1 MTASKPLFDHII
13 LHKTLTVAQTYYFCS
28 MRHLLFTFLM
38 AFFSVG
44 AMGQSTLKLKY
55 PSAIIED
62 IETSVLILNADESF
76 PAIITVNG
84 KQITLD
90 KSGDYPTFNHRFLR
104 GETLA
109 IAGYAFNQPESN
121 VIPLWLSILPPL
133 FAIFFALI
141 YKEVVF
147 SLFSGIFLGGA
158 IIGFYAGGISGI
170 FTGFL
175 TVIDTYILHALTESS
190 HVSVLL
196 FSVMIGGIVALIS
209 RNGGMKG
216 IVNGIIKY
224 AKNARS
230 GQLTTYFL
238 GLSIFFD
245 DYANSLVV
253 GNTMRAITDKL
264 RISREKLAYIVDSTA
279 APVAAIAFV
288 TTWIGAELGYIQNGL
303 SKINADSTQISEG
316 VYSVFLNSLSYS
328 FYPILTLFFMFY
340 LIWRERDFGPMLK
353 AEKRARLGGIVN
365 PEENDADLTEME
377 DLEPVPDIPL
387 RAMNA
392 VLPVL
397 VIVFG
402 TLLGLL
408 VTGFDSLQNSLY
420 AINPSGSYESWG
432 QIWGGMNLME
442 LPASSF
448 GQKLGSL
455 IGVSD
460 SYTALLW
467 ASITA
472 MFVAIALT
480 LGQRIMNLQD
490 TVETIIKGFKSMM
503 PALLILILAWSLALV
518 TEDMHTADFLSR
530 AIEGKIDPWFIP
542 AFTFILSAFVA
553 FSTGSSWSTM
563 ALVYPI
569 ILPAAWLLCMN
580 DSMPV
585 ELAMPIF
592 YNVVSSVL
600 AGSVL
605 GDHCSPI
612 SDTTILS
619 SLASGCN
626 HIDHVRTQIPYALT
640 VGTISVL
647 AGTIPSAMGLPPFL
661 SFLVAI
667 AAIIGVVEVFGKK
680 SSVVWED

>member
-1 MTASKPLFDHII
+1 
-13 LHKTLTVAQTYYFCS
+13 
-28 MRHLLFTFLM
+28 MRKFLYLFTFVLL
-38 AFFSVG
+38 AFN
-44 AMGQSTLKLKY
+44 AIGQSSLKIDY
-55 PSAIIED
+55 PEIILEGVPSTVY
-62 IETSVLILNADESF
+62 ITNVNENF
-76 PAIITVNG
+76 PAIITVNN
-84 KQITLD
+84 KQIELD
-90 KSGDYPTFNHRFLR
+90 FSGEHPSFTHKFKNGEVLDIEDYK
-104 GETLA
+104 
-109 IAGYAFNQPESN
+109 FNQPTN
-121 VIPLWLSILPPL
+121 RVIPLWMSILPPL
-133 FAIFFALI
+133 FAIFFALL
-141 YKEVVF
+141 YKEVIF

-158 IIGFYAGGISGI
+158 IIGYYSDGFIGI

-175 TVIDTYILHALTESS
+175 RVIDTYIISALIDSG
-190 HVSVLL
+190 HVSVII
-196 FSVMIGGIVALIS
+196 FSVLIGGIVALIS

-216 IVNGIIKY
+216 IVNRIIKY

-264 RISREKLAYIVDSTA
+264 KISREKLAYIVDSTA

-303 SKINADSTQISEG
+303 DKINMDSVQIDEG
-316 VYSVFLNSLSYS
+316 VYGIFLNSLAYS

-340 LIWRERDFGPMLK
+340 LIWREKDFGSMLS
-353 AEKRARLGGIVN
+353 AEKRARAGSIVN

-377 DLEPVPDIPL
+377 DLEPIDNIPH

-392 VLPVL
+392 IIPVL
-397 VIVFG
+397 IIVFG
-402 TLLGLL
+402 TLIGLL
-408 VTGFDSLQNSLY
+408 FTGFQSLKSELLVLNESATY
-420 AINPSGSYESWG
+420 TSWG
-432 QIWGGMNLME
+432 SIWNDMHL
-442 LPASSF
+442 LPMPADTF

-467 ASITA
+467 ASLTA
-472 MFVAIALT
+472 MFVAVFLT
-480 LGQRIMNLQD
+480 LSQRIMNLKD
-490 TVETIIKGFKSMM
+490 TIETIIKGFKSMM

-518 TEDMHTADFLSR
+518 TEDMHTANFL
-530 AIEGKIDPWFIP
+530 AHLIDGRISPWLIP
-542 AFTFILSAFVA
+542 AFTFVLAAFVA

-563 ALVYPI
+563 ALVYPL
-569 ILPAAWLLCMN
+569 ILPAAWLICMN
-580 DSMPV
+580 ESMEPDI
-585 ELAMPIF
+585 AMPIF

-640 VGTISVL
+640 VGVVSVF
-647 AGTIPSAMGLPPFL
+647 AGTIPSALGLHPL
-661 SFLVAI
+661 ISFLFAFLV
-667 AAIIGVVEVFGKK
+667 IIGVVEIFGKK
-680 SSVVWED
+680 SVT

>member
-1 MTASKPLFDHII
+1 MG
-13 LHKTLTVAQTYYFCS
+13 YY
-28 MRHLLFTFLM
+28 
-38 AFFSVG
+38 A
-44 AMGQSTLKLKY
+44 
-55 PSAIIED
+55 
-62 IETSVLILNADESF
+62 
-76 PAIITVNG
+76 
-84 KQITLD
+84 
-90 KSGDYPTFNHRFLR
+90 
-104 GETLA
+104 
-109 IAGYAFNQPESN
+109 AGF
-121 VIPLWLSILPPL
+121 
-133 FAIFFALI
+133 
-141 YKEVVF
+141 K
-147 SLFSGIFLGGA
+147 GIFLG
-158 IIGFYAGGISGI
+158 
-170 FTGFL
+170 FL
-175 TVIDTYILHALTESS
+175 SVIDTYILNALTESS
-190 HVSVLL
+190 HVSVIL

-216 IVNGIIKY
+216 IVNGIIRY

-238 GLSIFFD
+238 GISIFFD

-264 RISREKLAYIVDSTA
+264 KISREKLAYIVDSTA

-303 SKINADSTQISEG
+303 TKINAETTQITEG

-340 LIWRERDFGPMLK
+340 LIWRGKDFGPMLK
-353 AEKRARLGGIVN
+353 AEKRARIGGVVN
-365 PEENDADLTEME
+365 PEENNADLTEME

-392 VLPVL
+392 VIPVAI
-397 VIVFG
+397 IVLG

-408 VTGFDSLQNSLY
+408 VTGFDSIQSSLY
-420 AINPSGSYESWG
+420 AIQPKANFESWG
-432 QIWGGMNLME
+432 QIWANMNILDM
-442 LPASSF
+442 PANTF

-460 SYTALLW
+460 SYTSLLW
-467 ASITA
+467 ASISA

-490 TVETIIKGFKSMM
+490 TVETVIKGFKTMM

-580 DSMPV
+580 DQMPI

-626 HIDHVRTQIPYALT
+626 HIDHVSTQIPYALT
-640 VGTISVL
+640 VGAISVL
-647 AGTIPSAMGLPPFL
+647 AGTIPSAMGLPPLL
-661 SFLVAI
+661 SFLLAFAV
-667 AAIIGVVEVFGKK
+667 IIFVIEVFGKK
-680 SSVVWED
+680 SAVEWED

>member
-1 MTASKPLFDHII
+1 
-13 LHKTLTVAQTYYFCS
+13 
-28 MRHLLFTFLM
+28 MRHLLIIGLLFGFIFNGL
-38 AFFSVG
+38 S
-44 AMGQSTLKLKY
+44 QSELKLKY
-55 PSAIIED
+55 PVAIIED
-62 IETSVLILNADESF
+62 IETKVLILNADENF

-84 KQITLD
+84 SKIELD
-90 KSGDYPTFNHRFLR
+90 RSDEYVSFSHRFIRDQKL
-104 GETLA
+104 T
-109 IAGYAFNQPESN
+109 ISGYVFNQPESRI
-121 VIPLWLSILPPL
+121 IPLWLSILPPL

-141 YKEVVF
+141 YKEVIF

-158 IIGFYAGGISGI
+158 IIGYYAAGFKGVFI
-170 FTGFL
+170 GFL
-175 TVIDTYILHALTESS
+175 SVIDTYLLSALNDSS
-190 HVSVLL
+190 HISVIL

-230 GQLTTYFL
+230 GQLTTYLL
-238 GLSIFFD
+238 GISIFFD

-303 SKINADSTQISEG
+303 TKINADGAQISEG

-340 LIWRERDFGPMLK
+340 LIWRGRDFGPMLT
-353 AEKRARLGGIVN
+353 AEKRARVGGIIN
-365 PEENDADLTEME
+365 PEENNADLTEME

-387 RAMNA
+387 RSMNA
-392 VLPVL
+392 IIPVVIIVL
-397 VIVFG
+397 G

-420 AINPSGSYESWG
+420 SLQPNGQFDTWG
-432 QIWGGMNLME
+432 QIWANMNLLE
-442 LPASSF
+442 LPAHSF

-467 ASITA
+467 ASITS

-490 TVETIIKGFKSMM
+490 TIETLIKGFKTMM

-542 AFTFILSAFVA
+542 TFTFVLSAFVA

-580 DSMPV
+580 DQMPP

-626 HIDHVRTQIPYALT
+626 HIDHVKTQIPYALT
-640 VGTISVL
+640 VGAISIL
-647 AGTIPSAMGLPPFL
+647 SGTIPSALGLPPIL
-661 SFLVAI
+661 SFILAFGLII
-667 AAIIGVVEVFGKK
+667 AVVEIFGKK
-680 SSVVWED
+680 SIQ

>member
-1 MTASKPLFDHII
+1 MDYPEII
-13 LHKTLTVAQTYYFCS
+13 LDGVAVDVSITN
-28 MRHLLFTFLM
+28 
-38 AFFSVG
+38 VG
-44 AMGQSTLKLKY
+44 
-55 PSAIIED
+55 E
-62 IETSVLILNADESF
+62 NF
-76 PAIITVNG
+76 PAIITVNNQ
-84 KQITLD
+84 KIELD
-90 KSGDYPTFNHRFLR
+90 FSGEHPSFSHKFKK
-104 GETLA
+104 GETLD
-109 IAGYAFNQPESN
+109 IEGYKFNPPTN
-121 VIPLWLSILPPL
+121 RVIPLWMSILPPL

-141 YKEVVF
+141 YKEVIF

-158 IIGFYAGGISGI
+158 IIGYYDSGFLGI

-175 TVIDTYILHALTESS
+175 RVIDTYIIDALNDSGHLS
-190 HVSVLL
+190 VIVFSVL
-196 FSVMIGGIVALIS
+196 IGGIVALIS

-216 IVNGIIKY
+216 IVNGIVKY

-264 RISREKLAYIVDSTA
+264 KISREKLAYIVDSTA

-303 SKINADSTQISEG
+303 DKINVDSMQIDEG
-316 VYSVFLNSLSYS
+316 VYGIFLNSLAYS

-340 LIWRERDFGPMLK
+340 LIWREKDFGSMLT
-353 AEKRARLGGIVN
+353 AEKRARAGVIVN
-365 PEENDADLTEME
+365 PEENDGDITELE
-377 DLEPVPDIPL
+377 DLEPVSNIPH
-387 RAMNA
+387 RAINA
-392 VLPVL
+392 ILPVAI
-397 VIVFG
+397 IVLG

-408 VTGFDSLQNSLY
+408 VTGFQSL
-420 AINPSGSYESWG
+420 ESNLLNLNENANYQSWSD
-432 QIWGGMNLME
+432 IWNDMHLLKM
-442 LPASSF
+442 PADTF

-467 ASITA
+467 ASLTS
-472 MFVAIALT
+472 MFVAILMT
-480 LGQRIMNLQD
+480 LSQRIMNLQD
-490 TVETIIKGFKSMM
+490 TVETIIKGFKSMI

-518 TEDMHTADFLSR
+518 TEDMHTASFL
-530 AIEGKIDPWFIP
+530 AHLIDGRISPWLIP
-542 AFTFILSAFVA
+542 AFTFVLAAFVA

-563 ALVYPI
+563 ALVYPL

-580 DSMPV
+580 ESMSPDI
-585 ELAMPIF
+585 AMPIF

-640 VGTISVL
+640 VGTISIF
-647 AGTIPSAMGLPPFL
+647 AGTIPSALGLPPL
-661 SFLVAI
+661 MSFLLAFLV
-667 AAIIGVVEVFGKK
+667 IIGVVEIFGKK
-680 SSVVWED
+680 SVA

>member
-1 MTASKPLFDHII
+1 MRLFLI
-13 LHKTLTVAQTYYFCS
+13 
-28 MRHLLFTFLM
+28 TFLCS
-38 AFFSVG
+38 FFLVNSQ
-44 AMGQSTLKLKY
+44 AQSALKIKY
-55 PSAIIED
+55 PHAIIES
-62 IETSVLILNADESF
+62 IETPVYILNTDESF

-84 KQITLD
+84 RKVELD
-90 KSGDYPTFNHRFLR
+90 KSGEYPQFDHKFIR
-104 GETLA
+104 GEKLE
-109 IAGYAFNQPESN
+109 IAGYAFNQPETN

-141 YKEVVF
+141 YKEVIF
-147 SLFSGIFLGGA
+147 SLFSGIFFGGA
-158 IIGFYAGGISGI
+158 IIGFYADGFTGI

-175 TVIDTYILHALTESS
+175 SVIDTYILHALTDSS
-190 HVSVLL
+190 HVSVIV

-216 IVNGIIKY
+216 IVNGIVKF

-279 APVAAIAFV
+279 APVSAIAFV

-303 SKINADSTQISEG
+303 TKINAETTQISEG

-340 LIWRERDFGPMLK
+340 LIWREKDFGPMLK
-353 AEKRARLGGIVN
+353 AEKRARVGGMIN
-365 PEENDADLTEME
+365 PEENNADLTEME

-392 VLPVL
+392 ILPVAI
-397 VIVFG
+397 IVFG
-402 TLLGLL
+402 TLVGLL
-408 VTGFDSLQNSLY
+408 VTGFDSLQSSLY
-420 AINPSGSYESWG
+420 AINPKGNFESWG
-432 QIWGGMNLME
+432 QIWSNMSLME
-442 LPASSF
+442 LPANSF

-467 ASITA
+467 ASITS

-490 TVETIIKGFKSMM
+490 TVETVIKGFKTMM

-518 TEDMHTADFLSR
+518 TEDLHTADFLSQ
-530 AIEGKIDPWFIP
+530 AIDGTIAPWVLP
-542 AFTFILSAFVA
+542 TFTFILSAFVA

-569 ILPAAWLLCMN
+569 ILPATWMLCMN
-580 DSMPV
+580 DAMAP
-585 ELAMPIF
+585 EIAMPIF

-640 VGTISVL
+640 VGAIAIL
-647 AGTIPSAMGLPPFL
+647 AGTIPTALGLPPLL
-661 SFLVAI
+661 SFILAI
-667 AAIIGVVEVFGKK
+667 GVIVLVVEVFGKK
-680 SSVVWED
+680 SVVEWED

>member
-1 MTASKPLFDHII
+1 
-13 LHKTLTVAQTYYFCS
+13 
-28 MRHLLFTFLM
+28 MRHILIIGLLFGFLYNGL
-38 AFFSVG
+38 S
-44 AMGQSTLKLKY
+44 QSTLKLKY

-62 IETSVLILNADESF
+62 IETEVLILNANETF
-76 PAIITVNG
+76 PAVITVNG
-84 KQITLD
+84 IQIELGSSD
-90 KSGDYPTFNHRFLR
+90 DYLSFKHRFIR
-104 GETLA
+104 GKEL
-109 IAGYAFNQPESN
+109 IISGYVFNQPETRI
-121 VIPLWLSILPPL
+121 IPLWLSILPPL
-133 FAIFFALI
+133 FAILFALI
-141 YKEVVF
+141 YKEVIF
-147 SLFSGIFLGGA
+147 SLFSGIFFGGA
-158 IIGFYAGGISGI
+158 IIGFYAAGFKGI
-170 FTGFL
+170 FIGFL
-175 TVIDTYILHALTESS
+175 SVIDTYLLSALNDSS
-190 HVSVLL
+190 HISVIL

-230 GQLTTYFL
+230 GQLTTYAL
-238 GLSIFFD
+238 GISIFFD

-264 RISREKLAYIVDSTA
+264 KISREKLAYIVDSTA

-303 SKINADSTQISEG
+303 TKINADGAQISEG

-340 LIWRERDFGPMLK
+340 LIWRGRDFGPMLT
-353 AEKRARLGGIVN
+353 AEKRARIGGVVN
-365 PEENDADLTEME
+365 SEENNADLTEME

-392 VLPVL
+392 IIPVVIIVL
-397 VIVFG
+397 G

-420 AINPSGSYESWG
+420 SIQPNGQFNSWG
-432 QIWGGMNLME
+432 EIWTNMNLLE
-442 LPASSF
+442 LPAHSF

-467 ASITA
+467 ASITS

-490 TVETIIKGFKSMM
+490 TIETLIKGFKTMM

-580 DSMPV
+580 DQMPI

-640 VGTISVL
+640 VGAISVL
-647 AGTIPSAMGLPPFL
+647 AGTIPSALGLPPIL
-661 SFLVAI
+661 SFLLAFGVII
-667 AAIIGVVEVFGKK
+667 AVIEIFGKK
-680 SSVVWED
+680 SIV

>member
-1 MTASKPLFDHII
+1 MND
-13 LHKTLTVAQTYYFCS
+13 Q
-28 MRHLLFTFLM
+28 
-38 AFFSVG
+38 
-44 AMGQSTLKLKY
+44 Q
-55 PSAIIED
+55 IE
-62 IETSVLILNADESF
+62 
-76 PAIITVNG
+76 
-84 KQITLD
+84 LD
-90 KSGDYPTFNHRFLR
+90 KSGDYPSFQHRFIR
-104 GETLA
+104 GETLK
-109 IAGYAFNQPESN
+109 IDGYVFNQPESN

-133 FAIFFALI
+133 FAIFFALV
-141 YKEVVF
+141 YKEVIF

-158 IIGFYAGGISGI
+158 IIGYYAAGFKGI
-170 FTGFL
+170 FIGFL
-175 TVIDTYILHALTESS
+175 SVIDTYILNALSESS
-190 HVSVLL
+190 HVSVIL

-216 IVNGIIKY
+216 IVNGIVRY

-230 GQLTTYFL
+230 GQLTTFFL
-238 GLSIFFD
+238 GISIFFD

-264 RISREKLAYIVDSTA
+264 KISREKLAYIVDSTA

-303 SKINADSTQISEG
+303 TKINTDGTEISEG
-316 VYSVFLNSLSYS
+316 VYSIFLNSLSYS

-340 LIWRERDFGPMLK
+340 LIWRRRDFGPMLK
-353 AEKRARLGGIVN
+353 AEKRARHDEVVN
-365 PEENDADLTEME
+365 SEDNSADLTEME

-387 RAMNA
+387 RAINA

-397 VIVFG
+397 TIVFG
-402 TLLGLL
+402 TLIGLL
-408 VTGFDSLQNSLY
+408 FTGFDSLQSSLY
-420 AINPSGSYESWG
+420 AINPNGHFESWG
-432 QIWGGMNLME
+432 QIWANMNLLEM
-442 LPASSF
+442 PANSF

-460 SYTALLW
+460 SYVSLLW
-467 ASITA
+467 ASISA
-472 MFVAIALT
+472 MFIAIALT
-480 LGQRIMNLQD
+480 LGQQIMNLKD
-490 TVETIIKGFKSMM
+490 TIETVIKGFKTMV

-530 AIEGKIDPWFIP
+530 AIEGRISPWLIP

-569 ILPAAWLLCMN
+569 ILPAAWLLCMKN
-580 DSMPV
+580 QLTP

-640 VGTISVL
+640 VGAISIG
-647 AGTIPSAMGLPPFL
+647 AGTIPSALGLPPFL
-661 SFLVAI
+661 SFLLAFIVIIAI
-667 AAIIGVVEVFGKK
+667 VEIFGKK
-680 SSVVWED
+680 AHIRWED

>member
-1 MTASKPLFDHII
+1 MRYVFLVFLIAII
-13 LHKTLTVAQTYYFCS
+13 GFNGQAQS
-28 MRHLLFTFLM
+28 
-38 AFFSVG
+38 A
-44 AMGQSTLKLKY
+44 LKLKY
-55 PSAIIED
+55 PTAIIED
-62 IETSVLILNADESF
+62 IETKVLILNTDESF
-76 PAIITVNG
+76 PAIITVNNT
-84 KQITLD
+84 QIELD
-90 KSGDYPTFNHRFLR
+90 KSEEFPSFTHRFIS
-104 GETLA
+104 GEKLT
-109 IAGYAFNQPESN
+109 ISGYAFNQPESRI
-121 VIPLWLSILPPL
+121 IPLWLSILPPL

-141 YKEVVF
+141 YKEVIF

-158 IIGFYAGGISGI
+158 IMGYYAAGFKGI
-170 FTGFL
+170 FLGFL
-175 TVIDTYILHALTESS
+175 SVIDTYILSALTKSS
-190 HVSVLL
+190 HVSVIL

-216 IVNGIIKY
+216 IVNRIIKY

-230 GQLTTYFL
+230 GQLTTYML
-238 GLSIFFD
+238 GISIFFD

-264 RISREKLAYIVDSTA
+264 KISREKLAYIVDSTA

-303 SKINADSTQISEG
+303 TKINADTVQISEG

-340 LIWRERDFGPMLK
+340 LIWRGRDFGPMLT
-353 AEKRARLGGIVN
+353 AEKRARAGGVVN
-365 PEENDADLTEME
+365 PEENNADLTEME

-387 RAMNA
+387 RAINA
-392 VLPVL
+392 VLPV
-397 VIVFG
+397 VIIVLG
-402 TLLGLL
+402 TLVGLL
-408 VTGFDSLQNSLY
+408 VTGFSSLENSLY
-420 AINPSGSYESWG
+420 ALQPNGNFESWG
-432 QIWGGMNLME
+432 QIWANMNMLE
-442 LPASSF
+442 LPAHSF

-467 ASITA
+467 ASITS

-490 TVETIIKGFKSMM
+490 TVETVIKGFKTMM

-518 TEDMHTADFLSR
+518 TEDLHTADFLSR
-530 AIEGKIDPWFIP
+530 AIEGKISPWLIP

-580 DSMPV
+580 DQMPV

-640 VGTISVL
+640 VGTVSVL
-647 AGTIPSAMGLPPFL
+647 AGTIPSAMGLPPLL
-661 SFLVAI
+661 SFLLAFGV
-667 AAIIGVVEVFGKK
+667 IILIIEVFGKK
-680 SSVVWED
+680 SIVEWED

>member
-1 MTASKPLFDHII
+1 MRYSLLSFII
-13 LHKTLTVAQTYYFCS
+13 LFIAFNCQAQS
-28 MRHLLFTFLM
+28 
-38 AFFSVG
+38 A
-44 AMGQSTLKLKY
+44 LKLKY

-62 IETSVLILNADESF
+62 IETEISILNTDESF

-84 KQITLD
+84 QKIKLD
-90 KSGDYPTFNHRFLR
+90 KSGEYPTFNHQFIR
-104 GETLA
+104 GEKLK
-109 IAGYAFNQPESN
+109 IKGYVFNQPESN
-121 VIPLWLSILPPL
+121 IIPLWLSILPPL

-141 YKEVVF
+141 YKEVIF

-158 IIGFYAGGISGI
+158 IMGYYAAGFKGIFIGFLS
-170 FTGFL
+170 
-175 TVIDTYILHALTESS
+175 VIDTYILHALTESS
-190 HVSVLL
+190 HVSVIL

-216 IVNGIIKY
+216 IVNRIVKY

-230 GQLTTYFL
+230 GQLTTYLL
-238 GLSIFFD
+238 GISIFFD

-264 RISREKLAYIVDSTA
+264 KISREKLSYIVDSTA
-279 APVAAIAFV
+279 APVSAIAFV

-303 SKINADSTQISEG
+303 TKINADGAQISEG

-340 LIWRERDFGPMLK
+340 LIWRNRDFGPMLK
-353 AEKRARLGGIVN
+353 AEKRARLGKVVN
-365 PEENDADLTEME
+365 PEENNADLTEME
-377 DLEPVPDIPL
+377 DLDPVPDIPL
-387 RAMNA
+387 RAINA
-392 VLPVL
+392 VLPV
-397 VIVFG
+397 VIIVFG

-408 VTGFDSLQNSLY
+408 VTGFDSIQSSLF
-420 AINPSGSYESWG
+420 AINPKGDFDSWG
-432 QIWGGMNLME
+432 QIWSSMGLLDM
-442 LPASSF
+442 PAESF

-467 ASITA
+467 ASISA
-472 MFVAIALT
+472 MFVAILLT

-490 TVETIIKGFKSMM
+490 TVETVIKGFKSMV

-518 TEDMHTADFLSR
+518 TEDLHTADFLSG
-530 AIEGKIDPWFIP
+530 AIEGKISPWLIP
-542 AFTFILSAFVA
+542 AFTFILSAIVA

-580 DSMPV
+580 DNMSP

-640 VGTISVL
+640 VGAIAITI
-647 AGTIPSAMGLPPFL
+647 GIIPTAIGLPPIL
-661 SFLVAI
+661 SFLLAFG
-667 AAIIGVVEVFGKK
+667 AIIIVVEVFGKK
-680 SSVVWED
+680 SDIQWED